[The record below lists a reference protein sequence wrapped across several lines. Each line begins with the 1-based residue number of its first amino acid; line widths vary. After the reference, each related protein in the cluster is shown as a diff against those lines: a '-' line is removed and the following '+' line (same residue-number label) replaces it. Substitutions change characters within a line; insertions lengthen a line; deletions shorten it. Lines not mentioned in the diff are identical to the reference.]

1 MLGSYSYRASMPSA
15 IRRIC
20 VYCAS
25 SLGSGN
31 RFRDSAAELGTIM
44 AANNVGLVYGGGRV
58 GLMGTIADAVMDGGG
73 HVTGVIPT
81 AVFSREV
88 GHSGITKLI
97 EVDSM
102 HTRKTKMSELADA
115 FVALPGGLGTLEELF
130 EIATWSQLGMHAKP
144 IIVVDIDDYY
154 APLFDLIEGAVDAG
168 LMKGVNRDILTR
180 VTSVAEVL
188 PAIDAYT
195 REAVPKWIDADGT

>member
-1 MLGSYSYRASMPSA
+1 
-15 IRRIC
+15 
-20 VYCAS
+20 
-25 SLGSGN
+25 
-31 RFRDSAAELGTIM
+31 
-44 AANNVGLVYGGGRV
+44 
-58 GLMGTIADAVMDGGG
+58 
-73 HVTGVIPT
+73 
-81 AVFSREV
+81 
-88 GHSGITKLI
+88 
-97 EVDSM
+97 M